1 MSNAKGVAL
10 ITGSAQGLGHSIALR
25 LARDG
30 FDIALNDITPKHDQL
45 RAVADEIEKTG
56 RRTLLV
62 PADVTVDEEVKGMM
76 DAVTK
81 GLGGLDVL
89 VANAGVFGLSPLI
102 STELH
107 EWERIIAVNVNGTFL
122 CYKHAAQ
129 QMIKQGRGGR
139 IIGASS
145 ISGRLGKPL
154 LSPYCASK
162 FAIRG
167 LTQAAALELGP
178 HNITVNCYAP
188 GQIKTPM
195 TAGMSDP
202 DGDFA
207 KADPEMVEIWKGRA
221 ATRGLKY
228 DGQPE
233 DIASLVSYL
242 ASKEAHFITGQ
253 SITVDGGMV
262 LS

>member
-1 MSNAKGVAL
+1 M
-10 ITGSAQGLGHSIALR
+10 
-25 LARDG
+25 
-30 FDIALNDITPKHDQL
+30 
-45 RAVADEIEKTG
+45 IE
-56 RRTLLV
+56 
-62 PADVTVDEEVKGMM
+62 
-76 DAVTK
+76 
-81 GLGGLDVL
+81 
-89 VANAGVFGLSPLI
+89 
-102 STELH
+102 
-107 EWERIIAVNVNGTFL
+107 
-122 CYKHAAQ
+122 
-129 QMIKQGRGGR
+129 QGRGGR

-154 LSPYCASK
+154 LSAYCASK

-167 LTQAAALELGP
+167 LTQAAALELAP

-207 KADPEMVEIWKGRA
+207 KADPAMVDIWKGRA

-242 ASKEAHFITGQ
+242 ASKEAHFINGQ